1 MRARPHPS
9 LSVDM
14 KADKAGTLPDKTGSY
29 RSEKDCH
36 P

>member
-1 MRARPHPS
+1 MRARPQPS

-29 RSEKDCH
+29 RSEMHAH